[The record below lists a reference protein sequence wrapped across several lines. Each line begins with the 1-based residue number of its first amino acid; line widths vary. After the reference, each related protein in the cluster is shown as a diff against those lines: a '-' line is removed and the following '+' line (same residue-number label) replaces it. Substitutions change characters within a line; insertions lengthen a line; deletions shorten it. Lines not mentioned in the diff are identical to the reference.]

1 MKFILIVEDTPK
13 GIRCTAS
20 FKDNDVLDSMDQSI
34 AAKTVANWATHLKEM
49 ESKGL
54 LFVEKE

>member
-13 GIRCTAS
+13 GIRCVAS
-20 FKDNDVLDSMDQSI
+20 YKDNDVLDSMEQSV
-34 AAKTVANWATHLKEM
+34 AAKTVANFAQALKDL

-54 LFVEKE
+54 LYVEKE

>member
-13 GIRCTAS
+13 GIRCMAS
-20 FKDNDVLDSMDQSI
+20 YTGNDVLDSMEQSV
-34 AAKTVANWATHLKEM
+34 AAKTVANWSAMLKDLERQ
-49 ESKGL
+49 GL